1 MKQILVERD
10 ILLSTKYNR
19 TIQQPC
25 IGQKNIFEIT
35 GTIDEKA
42 FALSTTLFRIG
53 LKQVF

>member
-25 IGQKNIFEIT
+25 IGEKNIFEIT

-42 FALSTTLFRIG
+42 FARSTTLFRIE
-53 LKQVF
+53 LKR